1 MLFALHSPFS
11 CPRPYSRCRT
21 HKRHQS
27 CQRLPHRYRV
37 VRMAR
42 PCVRR
47 LLETAG
53 RSRMCLCTAH
63 WPLLHACLER
73 SFHGADHSEA
83 PSGTREEH
91 PRHLVGCH
99 PHCVPAPPCS
109 GLARPAVVSLRRP
122 RSAVENVE
130 DLAPSRVALWAARFS
145 NAYLGSKI
153 LWENGFHAIQDPS
166 HSSHRASVLFLFRAL
181 LSSLLPWGF
190 WAR

>member
-1 MLFALHSPFS
+1 LLFALHSPFS

-63 WPLLHACLER
+63 WPLLHTCLER

-99 PHCVPAPPCS
+99 PHCVPAPPFS

-130 DLAPSRVALWAARFS
+130 DLAHLRGSRCGPP
-145 NAYLGSKI
+145 GSQMHTLAQKYY
-153 LWENGFHAIQDPS
+153 GKTVSTQSKTRAIV
-166 HSSHRASVLFLFRAL
+166 HIGLLFLFRAL

>member
-1 MLFALHSPFS
+1 LLFALHSPFS

-130 DLAPSRVALWAARFS
+130 DLAPSR
-145 NAYLGSKI
+145 GSRCGPPGSQMHTLAQKYY
-153 LWENGFHAIQDPS
+153 GKTVSTQSKTRAIV
-166 HSSHRASVLFLFRAL
+166 HIGLLFLFRAL